1 MKVVIDTNVL
11 LSVFLRKLD
20 VFGKTEKILGEPC
33 SFFLMQSNVGEL
45 SSFAVG
51 ASKQARAARG
61 ALSLVGNRLILLPST
76 GKADDAL
83 LGLKP
88 VEFAVAT
95 NDKKLVAKLKRKGF
109 RVLTESGGRM
119 RVV

>member
-1 MKVVIDTNVL
+1 MKVVVDTNVL

-20 VFGKTEKILGEPC
+20 VFGKSEKIIGEPC
-33 SFFLMQSNVGEL
+33 SFFLTQSNVGEL

-51 ASKQARAARG
+51 ASKQASAARG
-61 ALSLVGNRLILLPST
+61 VLSLVGSRLLVLPST

-83 LGLKP
+83 LSLP
-88 VEFAVAT
+88 TDFAIAT
-95 NDKKLVAKLKRKGF
+95 NDKKLIAKLKRKGF
-109 RVLTESGGRM
+109 RVLTEWGGRM